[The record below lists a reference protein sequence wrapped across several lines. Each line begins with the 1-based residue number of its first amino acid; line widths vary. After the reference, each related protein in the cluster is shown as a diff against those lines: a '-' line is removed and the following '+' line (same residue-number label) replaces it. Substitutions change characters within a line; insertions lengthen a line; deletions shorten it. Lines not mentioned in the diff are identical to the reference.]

1 LASGV
6 PPEKTRKNRRRAV
19 ILAFSAVAVV
29 IIGIVVVL
37 LLAGGDQTK
46 DGTGRDQQST
56 QATLTTGTQ
65 SNQSGADC
73 SPNCGGAGGK

>member
-1 LASGV
+1 VASGE
-6 PPEKTRKNRRRAV
+6 PPDKTRKNRRRAI

-46 DGTGRDQQST
+46 DGTGRDQQGT
-56 QATLTTGTQ
+56 QTTLTTGTQ
-65 SNQSGADC
+65 SGQPGGNCA
-73 SPNCGGAGGK
+73 PNCGGAGGK

>member
-1 LASGV
+1 MATGE
-6 PPEKTRKNRRRAV
+6 PADKTRKNRRRAV

-29 IIGIVVVL
+29 IIGVIVVL

-46 DGTGRDQQST
+46 DGTGRNVQST

-65 SNQSGADC
+65 SGQPGGNCA
-73 SPNCGGAGGK
+73 PNCGGVGGK

>member
-1 LASGV
+1 MASGE
-6 PPEKTRKNRRRAV
+6 PPEKTRKNRRRA
-19 ILAFSAVAVV
+19 ILLAASAVAV
-29 IIGIVVVL
+29 IIIAIVVVL

-65 SNQSGADC
+65 SGEPGANC
-73 SPNCGGAGGK
+73 APNCGGVGGN

>member
-1 LASGV
+1 MASGE
-6 PPEKTRKNRRRAV
+6 PPEKTRTNRRRAI
-19 ILAFSAVAVV
+19 ILAFSAVAIV

-56 QATLTTGTQ
+56 QATLTTGT
-65 SNQSGADC
+65 NSGDPGANC
-73 SPNCGGAGGK
+73 APNCGGPGK